1 MAVRLSRDP
10 DRFSVLLTRTA
21 WLDPALLA
29 PEMSAAMKLPR
40 SDTVRA
46 CRYQRGIL
54 FEGATQESAKAVVEV
69 LKQHDV
75 EALAVPDIEVPLL
88 PKPVHVSLSAI
99 DASGLGT
106 PSLQGAGM
114 PQLWDWNNLALI
126 CAGITL
132 DPAQQA
138 AGIVD
143 KMEKS
148 ALEEAD
154 DRAAMAQRALE
165 RARTRVFPLADE
177 IKRSEPEVGEALQ
190 AALTGTK
197 LQAPEALGGFGKIGM
212 VVDVIFNKPLERL
225 RLTEKSRVHGVA
237 RSSSVGRALHG
248 VVKALEAQADTG
260 TLSGTTIAL
269 AAGADSGEYLFEDAG
284 QFDDYCRWA
293 YFWKLKR
300 QGE

>member
-1 MAVRLSRDP
+1 MAVRLSREAG
-10 DRFSVLLTRTA
+10 RWTVLLARTA

-29 PEMSAAMKLPR
+29 PEISAAMKLPR
-40 SDTVRA
+40 SDAVRA

-54 FEGATQESAKAVVEV
+54 FEGATEQAAQAVVAA
-69 LKQHDV
+69 LKLREV
-75 EALAVPDIEVPLL
+75 EAQAVPDAEVPLL
-88 PKPVHVSLSAI
+88 PKPVQVSLVAVEP
-99 DASGLGT
+99 AGLAT

-114 PQLWDWNNLALI
+114 PQLWDWNHLALV
-126 CAGITL
+126 CAGILL

-143 KMEKS
+143 KMDKA

-154 DRAAMAQRALE
+154 DRNALARRALE
-165 RARTRVFPLADE
+165 RARTRVFPLAE
-177 IKRSEPEVGEALQ
+177 ELRRGEVEVGEALQ
-190 AALTGTK
+190 AALTGAK
-197 LQAPEALGGFGKIGM
+197 LQAPEAAGGFGRIGT
-212 VVDVIFNKPLERL
+212 VVDVIFNRPMERL
-225 RLTEKSRVHGVA
+225 RLTEKSRVQGIQRSMAPA
-237 RSSSVGRALHG
+237 RNLHAT
-248 VVKALEAQADTG
+248 VKALEAQADSA

-293 YFWKLKR
+293 YYWKLKR